1 VRDDPRQEAHRER
14 PGLDLFGPLSKAIW
28 LAAAVFVLLWI
39 VYQIELVL
47 LATLLSLIL
56 ALALNAPVTWMER
69 KGVSRGLGTVIS
81 FAGVVIVV
89 GLVGRLVIPRLADEI
104 PTLIEQVPALVE
116 DLGEQLAAIAGDA
129 PEVRQQL
136 DRLTDWA
143 FGVFEELWRY
153 TDVLL
158 GSAVIV
164 LFVTALVLYM
174 VANMRP
180 LLRWY
185 VASTPPRFRE
195 PAIRAFTRSS
205 EMVIG
210 WVVASAVIGAI
221 KAVAVIIFLTL
232 MGIPG
237 AVVWSVVAFFAAFVP
252 RIGFYLMTIP
262 PVVVALG
269 VDPLTALWTLLFY
282 VAFSELFGN
291 FVVPK
296 IFAQTMDINAVFIL
310 FMTVAMGYGFGVIGV
325 LLAAPVSGFIKAYY
339 DEFYLARQA
348 PDPALDERVEA
359 MLSRR
364 IEEGKEVAE
373 AG

>member
-1 VRDDPRQEAHRER
+1 MRDDQSEEAPREHWGR
-14 PGLDLFGPLSKAIW
+14 DLFGPLSKAIW
-28 LAAAVFVLLWI
+28 LAAGVFVLLWI

-56 ALALNAPVTWMER
+56 ALALNAPVTWLER
-69 KGVSRGLGTVIS
+69 KGVSRGFGTLIT
-81 FAGVVIVV
+81 FAGVVAVI
-89 GLVGRLVIPRLADEI
+89 GAVGRLVVPRLADEI
-104 PTLIEQVPALVE
+104 PTLIEQVPGLVE
-116 DLGEQLAAIAGDA
+116 DLGAQLAAVAGDA
-129 PEVRQQL
+129 PEVQQQL

-153 TDVLL
+153 TDILL

-185 VASTPPRFRE
+185 VASTPARFRE
-195 PAIRAFTRSS
+195 PAVRAFTRSS

-232 MGIPG
+232 MDIPG
-237 AVVWSVVAFFAAFVP
+237 AVIWSVVAFFAAFVP

-296 IFAQTMDINAVFIL
+296 IFAQTMEINAVFIL

-339 DEFYLARQA
+339 DEFYLARQS

-359 MLSRR
+359 MLSRKIGER
-364 IEEGKEVAE
+364 EEVTE